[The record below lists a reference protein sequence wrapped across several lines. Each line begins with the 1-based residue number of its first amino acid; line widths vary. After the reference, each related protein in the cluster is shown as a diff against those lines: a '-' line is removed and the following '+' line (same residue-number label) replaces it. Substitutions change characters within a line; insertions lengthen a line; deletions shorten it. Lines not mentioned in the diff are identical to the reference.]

1 MIYGQTSLRRDR
13 FFYRTLKRGGIR
25 VILEVVATTAVPASV
40 ADIRPPAGVAEAAP
54 RRHSLATDYAELF
67 KVRVSVMVVITSAAG
82 IYLGSLRSGVSPFN
96 PGAMKALLGI
106 TAVTCGSSALNQAIE
121 RRTDRLMHR
130 TQDRPMAAGRIG
142 LAHGLIVGFL
152 LTFVGSLYLARA
164 TNPLTG
170 TLTLLTAVGYVAIYT
185 PLKRMSP
192 VNTFIGAFPGA
203 LPPLIG
209 WTAARGVIEWPAIA
223 LFAILFVWQFPHF
236 MAIGWMYRTDYA
248 RAGIRLTATGE
259 DQRYAARSSG
269 VQAVFYAVLMIG
281 VALWP
286 WALGIDGMPY
296 AVAAAVF
303 SLGYLWYAIVFAR
316 SAFRGN
322 VLAELMPA
330 AGEEY
335 GEDARRSAMQPARNL
350 LRASVIYLPLL
361 LAAMMLDA
369 QGRLL
374 F

>member
-1 MIYGQTSLRRDR
+1 VALSATSETATDLRPAPRTRD
-13 FFYRTLKRGGIR
+13 
-25 VILEVVATTAVPASV
+25 VAGA
-40 ADIRPPAGVAEAAP
+40 
-54 RRHSLATDYAELF
+54 RRHSLVTDYAELF
-67 KVRVSVMVVITSAAG
+67 KVRVSVMVIITAG
-82 IYLGSLRSGVSPFN
+82 AGFYLGCLRSGISPFN
-96 PGAMKALLGI
+96 AGAVKTILGI
-106 TAVTCGSSALNQAIE
+106 TAVTCGSSALNQVIE
-121 RRTDRLMHR
+121 RKTDRLMRR

-142 LAHGLIVGFL
+142 LTHGLIVGFL
-152 LTFVGSLYLARA
+152 LTFAGSLYLAHA
-164 TNPLTG
+164 CNPLTG

-185 PLKRMSP
+185 PLKRVGP

-209 WTAARGVIEWPAIA
+209 WTAARGLIEWPAVA

-269 VQAVFYAVLMIG
+269 VQAVCYAVLMIA

-286 WALGIDGMPY
+286 VALGIDGVPY
-296 AVAAAVF
+296 AIAATVL
-303 SLGYLWYAIVFAR
+303 SLGYLWYSMLFAR
-316 SAFRGN
+316 SAFR
-322 VLAELMPA
+322 AEVSPQLQPA
-330 AGEEY
+330 TGTTYGEE
-335 GEDARRSAMQPARNL
+335 ARGSAMQPARAL

-369 QGRLL
+369 HGRLL

>member
-1 MIYGQTSLRRDR
+1 VALSATSETATDLRPAPSTRD
-13 FFYRTLKRGGIR
+13 
-25 VILEVVATTAVPASV
+25 VATA
-40 ADIRPPAGVAEAAP
+40 
-54 RRHSLATDYAELF
+54 RRHSLVTDYAELF
-67 KVRVSVMVVITSAAG
+67 KLRVSVMVVITAG
-82 IYLGSLRSGVSPFN
+82 AGFYLGCLRSGISPFN
-96 PGAMKALLGI
+96 LDAMKAILGI
-106 TAVTCGSSALNQAIE
+106 TAVTCGSSALNQVIE
-121 RRTDRLMHR
+121 RKTDRLMHR

-142 LAHGLIVGFL
+142 LTHGLVVGFL
-152 LTFVGSLYLARA
+152 LTFVGALYLARA
-164 TNPLTG
+164 CNPLTG

-185 PLKRMSP
+185 PLKRVSP

-209 WTAARGVIEWPAIA
+209 WTAARGLIEWPAVA

-269 VQAVFYAVLMIG
+269 VQAVLYAMLMIS

-286 WALGIDGMPY
+286 VALGIDGVPY
-296 AVAAAVF
+296 AIAATVL
-303 SLGYLWYAIVFAR
+303 SLGYLWYSILFAR
-316 SAFRGN
+316 SAFR
-322 VLAELMPA
+322 AEIAPRLEPA
-330 AGEEY
+330 TGERY
-335 GEDARRSAMQPARNL
+335 GEDAKRSAMQPARAL

-369 QGRLL
+369 RGRLL